1 MRMTIRQP
9 PKVGK
14 PYAKWSEVQ
23 DEHFIYFIAEQV
35 KLGRTQQG
43 GLTTEGWDGVE
54 REMNKLYGDK
64 LDKTKMKNR
73 MRTLK
78 KTRATMKR
86 MIQHSGFGWNEETR
100 KVDAEDDVW
109 AHPKD
114 AQYRTKK
121 LPDYSTLA
129 LIFGHTVADGRSGC
143 EINDVE
149 DFQNEFSDDDITTEK
164 VTTPAS
170 EDVQFVDN
178 DHGCFDQ
185 NINFTTEQ
193 PTLTSRPKRIRN
205 YIGSSLAKSVDRW
218 TSIAEEQIRLQHEPK
233 NTSAEKLM
241 PLILELG
248 LCDEWNIQIID
259 LLTNERNAEFFG
271 AMAPE
276 LRKKWAMS
284 KLVLFE

>member
-1 MRMTIRQP
+1 MRMTISHP
-9 PKVGK
+9 PKAGK
-14 PYAKWSEVQ
+14 PYTKWSEVQ

-78 KTRATMKR
+78 KTYATMKR

-109 AHPKD
+109 EKN
-114 AQYRTKK
+114 
-121 LPDYSTLA
+121 
-129 LIFGHTVADGRSGC
+129 VC
-143 EINDVE
+143 EINDAE
-149 DFQNEFSDDDITTEK
+149 DFQNEFSDDDITAEK
-164 VTTPAS
+164 VTKPAS
-170 EDVQFVDN
+170 KDVQFVDN
-178 DHGCFDQ
+178 DNGCFDQ
-185 NINFTTEQ
+185 NINFTSNEVTQSSSQDKRAGKRRLAEQ

-205 YIGSSLAKSVDRW
+205 SIGSSLAKSVDRW
-218 TSIAEEQIRLQHEPK
+218 TSIAEEQIRIQHEPK

-259 LLTNERNAEFFG
+259 LLTNERNAEVFA

-276 LRKKWAMS
+276 LRKK
-284 KLVLFE
+284 